1 MFTTLLLFFL
11 LLTSYFIGL
20 LLKPKSGVVI
30 TIAGLFGILGYLF
43 FNAHGDEGSPSLGG
57 GLALVLAFFGPVI
70 VLIYCFGL
78 LTGALTR
85 KLSSKG
91 KKIYAIIVTLIVLC
105 GSSFYVLHT
114 KQKDV
119 NLKNEE
125 LLALDYV
132 KNNPDVILSAGG
144 DRYEVYPFS
153 STKAATDNL
162 PEKYTISVSGKNK
175 IYVTVKVSRASSH
188 PDFKLLCIADESSKN
203 IETSND
209 ACDENKILGN

>member
-1 MFTTLLLFFL
+1 MFATLLLAFL

-20 LLKPKSGVVI
+20 LLKPKPGVLT
-30 TIAGLFGILGYLF
+30 TIFGLFGIFCYIF

-70 VLIYCFGL
+70 VLTYCFGM

-85 KLSSKG
+85 KFSRKG
-91 KKIYAIIVTLIVLC
+91 KKKYAIIVTLIVLC
-105 GSSFYVLHT
+105 GSLFYVLHK

-125 LLALDYV
+125 LLVLDYV
-132 KNNPDVILSAGG
+132 KYNPDVILAAGG
-144 DRYEVYPFS
+144 DSLEAHPLLYTIPPRE
-153 STKAATDNL
+153 DL

-188 PDFKLLCIADESSKN
+188 PDFKLLCITDDSSKKQD
-203 IETSND
+203 TSNG
-209 ACDENKILGN
+209 ACDENKTLGN